1 LATIEKAMPVIGEDG
16 FPSAMSVPDPR
27 AFSLHKLWL
36 SKQVNREA
44 VKKQRDHDQAI
55 AVANL
60 IVKYLPQ
67 YKFKA
72 SELRMFPKALLIEAE
87 KSISGLELPSG
98 FDVE

>member
-1 LATIEKAMPVIGEDG
+1 MGGPGNLKAAEIKNLHWLISSHKIYQVVIGEDG

-36 SKQVNREA
+36 SKQVKRNA

-55 AVANL
+55 AVADL

-72 SELRMFPKALLIEAE
+72 SELCMFPKDL
-87 KSISGLELPSG
+87 
-98 FDVE
+98 

>member
-1 LATIEKAMPVIGEDG
+1 VVIGEDG

-27 AFSLHKLWL
+27 SFSLHKLWL

-55 AVANL
+55 AVASL

-67 YKFKA
+67 FKFKA
-72 SELRMFPKALLIEAE
+72 SELRMFPKALLTEAA
-87 KSISGLELPSG
+87 KSVSELELPSG
-98 FDVE
+98 FNVE